1 MSPLQVPKFVN
12 FHGEMSPKQFKIR
25 MALGDV
31 LKTMHRIEQQQMPV
45 IQETRPSDWQCPRRA
60 SNNEL
65 QANDILQILKR
76 TDVEKARNV
85 RNHFLETRDLL
96 GQSDLLQIMQDMPKG
111 GQLHVHFNACLPPE
125 NLLDIA
131 ASMKRMFITS
141 DRDLLTEDDYN
152 QSEIQFQILSE
163 EREGLENLFERH
175 KMRFQDF
182 LHKFPREKMGCSVM
196 QWLISK
202 LVFQEGEVYKTPE
215 EAWRM
220 FNIRTRMIKGLFNY
234 ETAFKHYTRLFL
246 EKLQGQGFQ
255 YAEIRPNFMNTNQ
268 LWSDDGN
275 RQFTNQE
282 MMEIIIHEYGEF
294 QRRSNQ
300 ALGGLKVIYC
310 TPRSFSKENVKASL
324 KECLDFKLRW
334 PKWIAGFDLV
344 GEESKGHKLK
354 YFLDEFMEFRVEC
367 EEKNVDIPF
376 LFHCGET
383 KDDPD
388 GNLLTA
394 LALGAKRVAHGFAL
408 PQRPVVMEQMVER
421 GTSTLARDFYEVFLH
436 TEALRDWL
444 TSKKADVEIDKFL
457 VKSGTVPPWAM
468 DDDDP
473 MKPESYLR
481 LTYPLPNRSRRN
493 DQLLLRRRDDD
504 DDGYG
509 ISASRN
515 RGYRY
520 QDNSIEEL
528 TKRMDS
534 LTNNFTAV
542 MEEVRQQREETN
554 QILKRLLPA
563 PS

>member
-1 MSPLQVPKFVN
+1 MAHLQVPKS
-12 FHGEMSPKQFKIR
+12 FHEEISPKQFKIQ
-25 MALGDV
+25 MALDGV
-31 LKTMHRIEQQQMPV
+31 LKTMHKIEQQQMSG
-45 IQETRPSDWQCPRRA
+45 IQETRPSSDWQCQRRA
-60 SNNEL
+60 SDDEP
-65 QANDILQILKR
+65 QADCILQILKR
-76 TDVEKARNV
+76 MDVEKARNV
-85 RNHFLETRDLL
+85 GNHFLETRDLL
-96 GQSDLLQIMQDMPKG
+96 GQSDLLQIMQDVPKG

-141 DRDLLTEDDYN
+141 DRALLTEDDYN

-163 EREGLENLFERH
+163 KREGLENLSERH

-182 LHKFPREKMGCSVM
+182 LHQFPREKMGYSAM

-220 FNIRTRMIKGLFNY
+220 FNIRTRMMKGLFNY
-234 ETAFKHYTRLFL
+234 ETAFKGYTRLFL
-246 EKLQGQGFQ
+246 EKLQAQGFQ
-255 YAEIRPNFMNTNQ
+255 YAEIRLNFMNTNQ

-282 MMEIIIHEYGEF
+282 MMEIIIHEYREF

-344 GEESKGHKLK
+344 GEESKGHKLR

-367 EEKNVDIPF
+367 KEKNVDIPF

-408 PQRPVVMEQMVER
+408 PQRPVVMERMVER

-436 TEALRDWL
+436 TEGDGADFDEYHRHLPEQWCPMVTIIGSVQPRDDNSLLRCSRIMAQNSDLLAALTRPIAEAGILAQAAIHDPLMWTTK
-444 TSKKADVEIDKFL
+444 TSGRVDVLEQVL
-457 VKSGTVPPWAM
+457 LVVKSSKRFVVWSISRL
-468 DDDDP
+468 DDATDF
-473 MKPESYLR
+473 
-481 LTYPLPNRSRRN
+481 
-493 DQLLLRRRDDD
+493 
-504 DDGYG
+504 
-509 ISASRN
+509 
-515 RGYRY
+515 
-520 QDNSIEEL
+520 
-528 TKRMDS
+528 RM
-534 LTNNFTAV
+534 LN
-542 MEEVRQQREETN
+542 
-554 QILKRLLPA
+554 A
-563 PS
+563 P